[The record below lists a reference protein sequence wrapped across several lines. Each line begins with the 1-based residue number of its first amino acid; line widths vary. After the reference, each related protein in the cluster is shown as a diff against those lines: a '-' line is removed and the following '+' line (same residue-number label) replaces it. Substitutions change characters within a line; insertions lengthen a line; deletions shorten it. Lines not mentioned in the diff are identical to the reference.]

1 VGNSERDF
9 SRRETTFPALS
20 HNVYL
25 PFYSPSPRTS
35 SVMCRSTFTS
45 TRLTLNLP
53 TLPLSVP
60 PSVLEERR
68 NSTLSV
74 LAWTQADEDEMS
86 GSSLAKNPQLV
97 WMLSNEK
104 KNTPFFF
111 LSQKPFFLFISFH
124 PQLFLKHPASKQNK
138 KHFFPET
145 RG

>member
-1 VGNSERDF
+1 
-9 SRRETTFPALS
+9 
-20 HNVYL
+20 
-25 PFYSPSPRTS
+25 
-35 SVMCRSTFTS
+35 MCRSTFTS

-86 GSSLAKNPQLV
+86 GPSLAKNPQLV

-104 KNTPFFF
+104 KKHTIFF
-111 LSQKPFFLFISFH
+111 S
-124 PQLFLKHPASKQNK
+124 
-138 KHFFPET
+138 FPET
-145 RG
+145 ILSVHLLSPTIVFETSSFKTKQKALLSRNKRLKKTFFFKTDIFVFL